1 MVQTVMG
8 KTFGCNKNSE
18 GTIWKSRGN
27 ERHAVFEVI
36 DGNRLTSYFQPIVF
50 SGDGEIYGYEAL
62 ARIRGESVFGGI
74 HGLFKTA
81 IQTGTISSLDVK
93 CRENAMSLASGFGL
107 GQSTKHLFIN
117 VCPETLMDTAHRPG
131 ITDELAE
138 KWQIPKEKIVLEIT
152 EESAIHNYDLF
163 MQSITYYRS
172 KGYTI
177 AIDDFG
183 AGFGGLK
190 MLSIIE
196 PDFVKID
203 RHFISF
209 IDRMSVKKNL
219 VDSIVYACRRMGIG
233 VIAEGIEREEE
244 SRELKDLG
252 VELFQGYYISK
263 PQPALDC
270 RKTMFNEVF
279 SQHLYEGGA

>member
-1 MVQTVMG
+1 MNETSKKGINLFSPTIIDEYAG
-8 KTFGCNKNSE
+8 KE
-18 GTIWKSRGN
+18 TILK
-27 ERHAVFEVI
+27 FL
-36 DGNRLTSYFQPIVF
+36 DGNCLTTYFQPIVF
-50 SGDGEIYGYEAL
+50 SNNSTVYGYEAL
-62 ARIRGESVFGGI
+62 TRIRGENIFGGI
-74 HGLFKTA
+74 GGLFQMA
-81 IQTGTISSLDVK
+81 IKIGMISSLDVR
-93 CRENAMSLASGFGL
+93 CRENAISLASGFGL
-107 GQSTKHLFIN
+107 GRDAKHLFIN
-117 VCPETLMDTAHRPG
+117 VCPETLMDTAHRTG

-138 KWQIPKEKIVLEIT
+138 KWQIPKKNIVLEIT
-152 EESAIHNYDLF
+152 EESSIHNYDLF
-163 MQSITYYRS
+163 MNSITYYRK

-209 IDRMSVKKNL
+209 IDRISVKKNL

-244 SRELKDLG
+244 FKELENLG

-263 PQPALDC
+263 PQPVIGEKN
-270 RKTMFNEVF
+270 RV
-279 SQHLYEGGA
+279 Q

>member
-1 MVQTVMG
+1 M
-8 KTFGCNKNSE
+8 E

-27 ERHAVFEVI
+27 ERQAVLEI
-36 DGNRLTSYFQPIVF
+36 LDSDCLTSYFQPIVF
-50 SGDGEIYGYEAL
+50 SGNGEIYGYEAL
-62 ARIRGESVFGGI
+62 TRIRGENIFGSI
-74 HGLFKTA
+74 QGLFKTA
-81 IQTGTISSLDVK
+81 IQTGTISSLDVE
-93 CRENAMSLASGFGL
+93 CRENAISLAAGFGL
-107 GQSTKHLFIN
+107 GQDAKHLFIN

-138 KWQIPKEKIVLEIT
+138 KWRIPKKNIVLEIT
-152 EESAIHNYDLF
+152 EESSIHNYDLF
-163 MQSITYYRS
+163 MNSITYYRK

-244 SRELKDLG
+244 FRELKNLG

-263 PQPALDC
+263 PQPVLDC
-270 RKTMFNEVF
+270 RKTTFNEVF
-279 SQHLYEGGA
+279 SQHLYEGGAS